1 MRLTSRHSPLDQ
13 TKGTEFIF
21 ALDRPSQPVVNCSNT
36 CSMARSGAAT
46 MSDELNLAITGV
58 EPQNEIAGARRVWLA
73 TTRGK
78 IPMMLHAVER
88 AERAVLCLGEPAA
101 AWTDRRCSIRGW
113 AWKCARWADRAAAG
127 LPDSRRDDG
136 KRARYHGGTVVS
148 QGYRPSARGPVG
160 HSFGGAVAIAA
171 ATMSPMAVA
180 VVAISSQLDGAQ
192 NVNQLAPRP
201 LLLIHGTADTVLPTK
216 ALG

>member
-78 IPMMLHAVER
+78 IAMILHTVER
-88 AERAVLCLGEPAA
+88 AERAMLCVG
-101 AWTDRRCSIRGW
+101 
-113 AWKCARWADRAAAG
+113 AAG
-127 LPDSRRDDG
+127 GSLDG
-136 KRARYHGGTVVS
+136 PAMLYPRLGLEMRALGLTVLRLGYRIPGEMTKSLTRYDGGIILS
-148 QGYRPSARGPVG
+148 QGSRPSAGGPGRPFFRRRRG
-160 HSFGGAVAIAA
+160 IAA
-171 ATMSPMAVA
+171 ATLNPLAVA
-180 VVAISSQLDGAQ
+180 VGRDLQPAT
-192 NVNQLAPRP
+192 APKRSINSHRVP
-201 LLLIHGTADTVLPTK
+201 CS
-216 ALG
+216 